1 MNRRLFN
8 DFNNGIII
16 EHIVGKGRFF
26 IPEITYRNLHDYIL
40 VMDQLEEWATQNNKL
55 DQLEGYIIAALKE
68 LDKDNNIEN
77 TVWLLN
83 NIIYFAHKDFDFR
96 ETFYKKMDLTKILDL
111 AVPIL
116 NKNSKKLIEDEFF
129 RNIVFNSC
137 IRSPE
142 LAKRLGISVDSVFNK
157 EIKVIIE

>member
-1 MNRRLFN
+1 MDPRYFN
-8 DFNNGIII
+8 DFDKEIIV
-16 EHIVGKGRFF
+16 EHIVGKDKFF
-26 IPEITYRNLHDYIL
+26 APDYTYRMHDYMYIL
-40 VMDQLEEWATQNNKL
+40 DQLEQWATLHNKL
-55 DQLEGYIIAALKE
+55 DQIEGYIIEALKE
-68 LDKDNNIEN
+68 LYKNNNIEN

-96 ETFYKKMDLTKILDL
+96 ETFYKKMNLNKILDL
-111 AVPIL
+111 AVSIL